1 MATLPLSEVSSRL
14 NEMAELVSLNE
25 DRCYITRDGRNDLV
39 LLSAREL
46 DSIEA
51 TLELLRDPEAIARIA
66 NAESTVALGDVTS
79 AGDFRSIMEQR
90 RAHEPPS

>member
-1 MATLPLSEVSSRL
+1 MATLPLSEVSRRL
-14 NEMAELVSLNE
+14 NEIAELVSLND

-66 NAESTVALGDVTS
+66 NAQSTVARGDVTS
-79 AGDFRSIMEQR
+79 AGDFRPIMEQR
-90 RAHEPPS
+90 RAHETPS